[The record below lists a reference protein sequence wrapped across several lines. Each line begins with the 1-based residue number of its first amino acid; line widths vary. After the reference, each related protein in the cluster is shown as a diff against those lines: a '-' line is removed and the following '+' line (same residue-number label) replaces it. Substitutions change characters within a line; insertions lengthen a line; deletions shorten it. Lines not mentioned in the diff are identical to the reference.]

1 MTAPFVL
8 PDLTPALPEMVML
21 AMTCLVLVVDLYL
34 PQERRGF
41 TLLLAVATLVLTV
54 VAVSIVAP
62 AAPVTSFSG
71 SFVLDQLAVVLKIS
85 VCVVTFLVFVYSRD
99 YLVDNGIYKGEYYVL
114 GLFATLG
121 MMVMISA
128 QSFLLIYLGLELLSL
143 SLYSMIAFNRDSLRA
158 SESAMKYFVL
168 GAMASGLLLYGIS
181 IFYGITG
188 TIDLNELAVGVD
200 SQMAAH
206 PVALGF
212 ALTFIV
218 VGLSFKLGA
227 VPFHMWLPDIYQGS
241 PTSVTLFIGTA
252 PKIAGFAMAMRLLV
266 DGLGDLAF
274 DWSQM
279 LTALAVASMALGNV
293 IAIAQSN
300 FKRMLAYSTIS
311 HVGFIL
317 LGILSATANGYAS
330 AMFYTITYAITA
342 SVAFGVLIVL
352 NRKGFEAENISDLA
366 GLNDGNPWYAA
377 LLAIAMFSMAGVPP
391 TVGFYAKLSVLQSV
405 IQVDI
410 VWLAVLAVLFTVIG
424 LFYYLRIIKVM
435 YFDKP
440 LPEQTTTIKEALDVK
455 LLLGA
460 NSLSLI
466 LLGMFPSLLMAY
478 CILAFSSL

>member
-1 MTAPFVL
+1 MNLFVSPNL
-8 PDLTPALPEMVML
+8 MPALPEMVML
-21 AMTCLVLVVDLYL
+21 GMTCLVLVVDLFL
-34 PQERRGF
+34 PQQRRGF
-41 TLLLAVATLVLTV
+41 TLLLSVATLALVIAAV
-54 VAVSIVAP
+54 VTVAP
-62 AAPVTSFSG
+62 VDSISSFSG
-71 SFVLDQLAVVLKIS
+71 SFVLDQLAVVLKIA
-85 VCVVTFLVFVYSRD
+85 VCGVTILVFVYSRD
-99 YLVDNGIYKGEYYVL
+99 YLVDNDIYKGEYYVL

-128 QSFLLIYLGLELLSL
+128 HSFLLIYLGLELLSL
-143 SLYSMIAFNRDSLRA
+143 SLYSMIAFNRESLQA

-188 TIDLNELAVGVD
+188 TIDLNMLAIVIRD
-200 SQMAAH
+200 QMSAH

-252 PKIAGFAMAMRLLV
+252 PKIAGFAMAIRLLV
-266 DGLGDLAF
+266 DGLGGLQV
-274 DWSQM
+274 DWTQM
-279 LTALAVASMALGNV
+279 LTALAIASLALGNV
-293 IAIAQSN
+293 VAIAQTN

-311 HVGFIL
+311 HVGFIMIGL
-317 LGILSATANGYAS
+317 LSATANGYAS

-342 SVAFGVLIVL
+342 AVAFGVLLVL
-352 NRKGFEAENISDLA
+352 NRKGFEAENISDLS
-366 GLNDGNPWYAA
+366 GLNDSNPWYAA

-391 TVGFYAKLSVLQSV
+391 TVGFYAKLTVLQSV
-405 IQVDI
+405 VQADM

-424 LFYYLRIIKVM
+424 LFYYLRVVKVM
-435 YFDKP
+435 FFDKP
-440 LPEQTTTIKEALDVK
+440 LEGQTTTIKEALDVK

-460 NSLSLI
+460 NGLSLI
-466 LLGMFPSLLMAY
+466 LLGMFPSALMAW
-478 CILAFSSL
+478 CILAFNQL

>member
-1 MTAPFVL
+1 MTAEFIQ
-8 PDLTPALPEMVML
+8 PDLMPALPEMVML
-21 AMTCLVLVVDLYL
+21 AMTCLVLVVDLFL
-34 PQERRGF
+34 SQEKRGF
-41 TLLLAVATLVLTV
+41 TLLLAVVTLLLTIGA
-54 VAVSIVAP
+54 VALVAP
-62 AAPVTSFSG
+62 ATEISSFGG
-71 SFVLDQLAVVLKIS
+71 SFVLDQLAVVLKIA
-85 VCVVTFLVFVYSRD
+85 VLAITVLVFVYSRD
-99 YLVDNGIYKGEYYVL
+99 YLADHSIYKGEYYVL

-128 QSFLLIYLGLELLSL
+128 HSFLLVYLGLELLSL
-143 SLYSMIAFNRDSLRA
+143 SLYSMIAFNRTSLRA

-168 GAMASGLLLYGIS
+168 GALASGLLLYGIS

-188 TIDLNELAVGVD
+188 TLDLNQLAVAVNAE
-200 SQMAAH
+200 SSSH

-218 VGLSFKLGA
+218 VGLCFKLGA
-227 VPFHMWLPDIYQGS
+227 VPFHMWLPDVYQGA

-252 PKIAGFAMAMRLLV
+252 PKIAGFAMAIRLLV
-266 DGLGDLAF
+266 DGLGGMSV

-279 LTALAVASMALGNV
+279 LMVLAIASMALGNV
-293 IAIAQSN
+293 VAISQTN

-330 AMFYTITYAITA
+330 AMFYTITYTITS
-342 SVAFGVLIVL
+342 SVAFGVLLVL

-366 GLNDGNPWYAA
+366 GLNNSNPWYAA

-391 TVGFYAKLSVLQSV
+391 TVGFYAKLTVLQAV
-405 IQVDI
+405 VQVEM
-410 VWLAVLAVLFTVIG
+410 VWLAIAAVLFSVIG

-435 YFDKP
+435 YFDEP
-440 LPEQTTTIKEALDVK
+440 IADQTTTIKEALDVK
-455 LLLGA
+455 FLLSA

-466 LLGMFPSLLMAY
+466 FLGLFPSMLMAY
-478 CILAFSSL
+478 CIHAFS

>member
-1 MTAPFVL
+1 MNLFVSPNL
-8 PDLTPALPEMVML
+8 MPALPEMVML
-21 AMTCLVLVVDLYL
+21 GMTCLVLVVDLFL
-34 PQERRGF
+34 PQQRRGF
-41 TLLLAVATLVLTV
+41 TLLLSVATLALVIAAV
-54 VAVSIVAP
+54 VTVAP
-62 AAPVTSFSG
+62 VDSISSFSG
-71 SFVLDQLAVVLKIS
+71 SFVLDQLAVVLKIA
-85 VCVVTFLVFVYSRD
+85 VCGVTILVFVYSRD
-99 YLVDNGIYKGEYYVL
+99 YLVDNEIYKGEYYVL

-128 QSFLLIYLGLELLSL
+128 HSFLLIYLGLELLSL
-143 SLYSMIAFNRDSLRA
+143 SLYSMIAFNRESLQA

-188 TIDLNELAVGVD
+188 TIDLNMLAIVIRD
-200 SQMAAH
+200 QMSAH

-252 PKIAGFAMAMRLLV
+252 PKIAGFAMAIRLLV
-266 DGLGDLAF
+266 DGLGGLQV
-274 DWSQM
+274 DWTQM
-279 LTALAVASMALGNV
+279 LTALAIASLALGNV
-293 IAIAQSN
+293 VAIAQTN

-311 HVGFIL
+311 HVGFIMIGL
-317 LGILSATANGYAS
+317 LSATANGYAS

-342 SVAFGVLIVL
+342 AVAFGVLLVL
-352 NRKGFEAENISDLA
+352 NRKGFEAENISDLS
-366 GLNDGNPWYAA
+366 GLNDSNPWYAA

-391 TVGFYAKLSVLQSV
+391 TVGFYAKLTVLQSV
-405 IQVDI
+405 VQVDM

-424 LFYYLRIIKVM
+424 LFYYLRVVKVM
-435 YFDKP
+435 FFDKP
-440 LPEQTTTIKEALDVK
+440 LEGQTTTIKEALDVK

-466 LLGMFPSLLMAY
+466 LLGMFPSALMAW
-478 CILAFSSL
+478 CILAFNQI